1 MASRRK
7 SSDRWTDARA
17 VIECNRRNWSLIDA
31 NIKGVCDPRTKRWIS
46 ASHDFLG
53 IFDGVAT
60 PLETGGLVAIQW
72 TSASNFAARIKKI
85 EQSGKLPWL
94 AKAGVAVV
102 VWGFRRDRDDM
113 REKVLLSGRV
123 PGLEEL
129 VA

>member
-17 VIECNRRNWSLIDA
+17 MIECNLRGWSMIEA
-31 NIKGVCDPRTKRWIS
+31 NVKGSVDPRTKRWVS

-60 PLETGGLVAIQW
+60 PLETGGLIAIQW
-72 TSASNFAARIKKI
+72 TSASNFAARKRKI

-102 VWGFRRDRDDM
+102 VWGFRRDRDELHEEVM
-113 REKVLLSGRV
+113 LPGRV
-123 PGLEEL
+123 PGGEVL